1 MGGNSAG
8 DSGGELNM
16 TGLIVGVVGGVLV
29 VAVLAVVVVVMRRN
43 KGQRHEATPPRLS
56 AVGINLQM
64 NPMERKEVPD
74 DSPIPCDVPGWEML
88 VDDASG
94 QAYYHNPMS
103 GETSWEKPLVEESDD
118 WVAHLD
124 PTTKQTYYHSHK
136 RSRATWT
143 EHMQKGVSRFTM
155 TIREKEN
162 N

>member
-1 MGGNSAG
+1 MPGEFGN
-8 DSGGELNM
+8 E
-16 TGLIVGVVGGVLV
+16 TGLQKCHKPPTAEMELPSWGG
-29 VAVLAVVVVVMRRN
+29 APKE
-43 KGQRHEATPPRLS
+43 KGQGWEQNVANR
-56 AVGINLQM
+56 Q
-64 NPMERKEVPD
+64 EVSD
-74 DSPIPCDVPGWEML
+74 GSPIPCDVPGWEML

-143 EHMQKGVSRFTM
+143 EHMQK
-155 TIREKEN
+155 E
-162 N
+162 